1 MRDGKDFIEMN
12 GRELIPEWGDQDVE
26 ALRRRLADLECDIA
40 ALRES
45 ERKYRQIADHS
56 GDCLWIMDLATLHFT
71 YVSPSV
77 TNIYGSTPEETMAQ
91 GIHEVM
97 PPHSL
102 EIVTKLLEEELSADA
117 AGTADP
123 KRTRIVEIQEYRK
136 DGSLVWIENL
146 LSFMRD
152 EQQRPVAIMGVSRDV
167 SKRRLMME
175 ELRTL
180 AITDPLTG
188 AFNRRHFT
196 EELQREMNRSDRY
209 NVPFSLI
216 MLDIDHFKNVNDR
229 YGHETGDRALKGL
242 VELIRKRIRA
252 SDLLVRWGGEEFMIL
267 LINMALPQAITEAG
281 NFLERL
287 RTCPFPE
294 IGLMTASFGVT
305 QYRFH
310 ESLDELLSRVDDLM
324 YRAKREGRAC
334 IVHDPVPVEEPVL
347 F

>member
-1 MRDGKDFIEMN
+1 MN
-12 GRELIPEWGDQDVE
+12 GQESIPDKRHSE
-26 ALRRRLADLECDIA
+26 AETLRRRLAELEYEVA

-56 GDCLWIMDLATLHFT
+56 GDCLWIMDLATLRFT

-77 TNIYGSTPEETMAQ
+77 MEIYGATPEETMAQ
-91 GIHEVM
+91 SIHEVM

-102 EIVTKLLEEELSADA
+102 ETVTKLLEEELASDA
-117 AGTADP
+117 GETADP
-123 KRTRIVEIQEYRK
+123 RRTRIVEIQEYRK
-136 DGSLVWIENL
+136 DGSLVWIENI

-152 EQQRPVAIMGVSRDV
+152 EQQQPVAIMGVSRDA
-167 SKRRLMME
+167 SKRRSMTE
-175 ELRTL
+175 ELQTL

-188 AFNRRHFT
+188 AFNRRHFM
-196 EELQREMNRSDRY
+196 EELQREMNRSNRY
-209 NVPFSLI
+209 GVTFSLI
-216 MLDIDHFKNVNDR
+216 MLDIDHFKDVNDR
-229 YGHETGDRALKGL
+229 FGHETGDRVLKAL

-267 LINMALPQAITEAG
+267 LINTTLSQAITEAG

-305 QYRFH
+305 QYRDQ
-310 ESLDELLSRVDDLM
+310 ESVDALLSRVDDLM
-324 YRAKREGRAC
+324 YRAKRGGRAC
-334 IVHDPVPVEEPVL
+334 IVHDPVQVAVPVESS
-347 F
+347 